1 MSVIFEHPPMSL
13 KPSRILVVAPNWIGD
28 VVMATPAFRSLRAH
42 FPDARIAVVVRK
54 NARPV
59 LDDGPWFD
67 EILEVSPRDQGFL
80 GTFRLGARLRREAF
94 DLGVLFTNSFRTALV
109 LRLSRV
115 RHILGYS
122 REFRGFLLSESLAP
136 RRKDGKFVPAPMVD
150 YYLELC
156 RHLGCSASNHGLE
169 LFYREEVARGL
180 DQFSLRHGID
190 WTRRVVVMN
199 PGASFG
205 SSKCWPAEYFA
216 RTAEAL
222 SEEKDV
228 QVVVICAPEE
238 CTLAQAVAEQARCK
252 IVSLHEDP
260 AGLEILKPL
269 IHRAAL
275 LITNDT
281 GPRHYAAAFDTPVVT
296 VFGATDPRWSDTGFE
311 KETVVRVQVEC
322 APCQLRTCP
331 VDHRC
336 MRWVRPEMVVE
347 AARTLMNRF
356 PKRK

>member
-1 MSVIFEHPPMSL
+1 
-13 KPSRILVVAPNWIGD
+13 
-28 VVMATPAFRSLRAH
+28 MATPAFRALRTH
-42 FPDARIAVVVRK
+42 FADARIALAVRK

-59 LDDGPWFD
+59 LDDAPWFD
-67 EILEVSPRDQGFL
+67 EIIEVSPQEQGVFGTL
-80 GTFRLGARLRREAF
+80 GLSARLRRQAF

-109 LRLSRV
+109 ARLGRV

-122 REFRGFLLSESLAP
+122 REFRGFLLSESLEP

-156 RHLGCSASNHGLE
+156 RRLGASVSDRRLE
-169 LFYREEVARGL
+169 LFYREDVARRL
-180 DQFSLRHGID
+180 DEFSGRHSID

-205 SSKCWPAEYFA
+205 SSKCWPVEHFA
-216 RTAEAL
+216 RAAETL
-222 SEEKDV
+222 SEDKHV
-228 QVVVICAPEE
+228 QVVVICAPGE
-238 CTLAQAVAEQARCK
+238 CALAQAVARQAKCPV
-252 IVSLHEDP
+252 VSLHEEP
-260 AGLEILKPL
+260 AGLDLLKPL

-311 KETVVRVQVEC
+311 KETIVRVDVPC

-336 MRWVRPEMVVE
+336 MRWVKPETVVE
-347 AARTLMNRF
+347 AARTLMSRF

>member
-1 MSVIFEHPPMSL
+1 MTL

-28 VVMATPAFRSLRAH
+28 VVMATPAFRSLREGFA
-42 FPDARIAVVVRK
+42 DARISVAVRR
-54 NARPV
+54 NARAV
-59 LDDGPWFD
+59 LDDAPWFD
-67 EILEVSPRDQGFL
+67 EVIEVNPAEQGFF
-80 GTFRLGARLRREAF
+80 GTLRLSARLRRKAF
-94 DLGVLFTNSFRTALV
+94 DLGVLLTNSFRTALAA
-109 LRLSRV
+109 RLSRV

-122 REFRGFLLSESLAP
+122 REFRGVLLSESLKP
-136 RRKDGKFVPAPMVD
+136 RRRDGKFVPAPMVD

-156 RHLGCSASNHGLE
+156 RRLGCSVSNHRLE
-169 LFYREEVARGL
+169 LFYREEVSRGL
-180 DQFSLRHGID
+180 DEFSRRHGID
-190 WTRRVVVMN
+190 WTRRIVVMN

-205 SSKCWPAEYFA
+205 SSKCWPPEHFA

-222 SEEKDV
+222 SREKDV
-228 QVVVICAPEE
+228 QVVVICAPLE
-238 CTLAQAVAEQARCK
+238 CSLAQAVADQAKCPV
-252 IVSLHEDP
+252 VSLHGEP
-260 AGLEILKPL
+260 AGLDLLKPL
-269 IHRAAL
+269 IHRASL

-311 KETVVRVQVEC
+311 KETIVRVEVAC

-336 MRWVRPEMVVE
+336 MRWVKPEMVVE
-347 AARTLMNRF
+347 AARTLMSRF